1 MTDTDFE
8 LIELAEELLGEI
20 AGGNGCGIDPNG

>member
-1 MTDTDFE
+1 MSE
-8 LIELAEELLGEI
+8 SNIEPIELPDELLDEI